1 MAQNDAAA
9 KNAGSPSIGKVK
21 GFYRSQLERFG
32 TDDIKGMGWHDE
44 GEYLKRFDLACSV
57 INPDGKSILDVGCGF
72 GGLFGFLRS
81 KGLHSKRYLG
91 VDILPEMVMAARQK
105 NPDAEF
111 SVMDILHDD
120 PGRFDYA
127 VAIGT
132 LNITGEDYSAYVRR
146 FIRRLTEIATEGAVV
161 ILLDDADSLAR
172 GPYHVER
179 AGLLKREIEKLPG
192 YSVTLHRTKELSGEC
207 LLFIER
213 TGNSAAKEQRE

>member
-1 MAQNDAAA
+1 MDIATT
-9 KNAGSPSIGKVK
+9 GRIK
-21 GFYRSQLERFG
+21 GFYRSQLDRFG

-44 GEYLKRFDLACSV
+44 EEYLKRFDLACSV
-57 INPDGKSILDVGCGF
+57 INPGGKSILDVGCGF
-72 GGLFGFLRS
+72 GGLFGFLKSR
-81 KGLHSKRYLG
+81 GLHSKRYLG

-111 SVMDILHDD
+111 AVMDILQDD

-146 FIRRLTEIATEGAVV
+146 FIRRLTEIATEGAIV

-172 GPYHVER
+172 GPYHVEH
-179 AGLLKREIEKLPG
+179 AESLKRYLEEIPG
-192 YSVTLHRTKELSGEC
+192 CSVTLRRTKELGGEC

-213 TGNSAAKEQRE
+213 PGNSAAKEQRE